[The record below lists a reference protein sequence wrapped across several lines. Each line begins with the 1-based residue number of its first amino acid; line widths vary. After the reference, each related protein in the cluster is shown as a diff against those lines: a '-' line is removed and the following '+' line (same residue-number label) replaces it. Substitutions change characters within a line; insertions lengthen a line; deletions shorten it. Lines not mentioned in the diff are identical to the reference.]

1 MATVT
6 VDLGD
11 SIPSLAKENGHFWRT
26 VWDHPQNLQLK
37 TKRKDPNV
45 LSPGDEVFIP
55 EIEVKEESRPTDQR
69 HKFKFK
75 GEAVK
80 FKVRLLLMGEPR
92 KNEPYVLDVDGKL
105 INGTTDGDGQLEHV
119 VPANAK
125 AGRLIL
131 KGGAEE
137 FPLRFGHLNPI
148 DEVSGVQQRLNNLG
162 FHCGSEDGEA
172 GDAFK
177 AAVSAFQARYNLPAT
192 GEVDGATRAKLEGL
206 HP

>member
-69 HKFKFK
+69 HKFKLK

-80 FKVRLLLMGEPR
+80 FKVRLLLLGEPR

-105 INGTTDGDGQLEHV
+105 I
-119 VPANAK
+119 
-125 AGRLIL
+125 
-131 KGGAEE
+131 
-137 FPLRFGHLNPI
+137 
-148 DEVSGVQQRLNNLG
+148 
-162 FHCGSEDGEA
+162 
-172 GDAFK
+172 
-177 AAVSAFQARYNLPAT
+177 
-192 GEVDGATRAKLEGL
+192 
-206 HP
+206 

>member
-45 LSPGDEVFIP
+45 LSPGDDVFIP
-55 EIEVKEESRPTDQR
+55 EIEVKEESRPTDQK
-69 HKFKFK
+69 HKFKLK

-80 FKVRLLLMGEPR
+80 FKVRLLLLGEPR

-105 INGTTDGDGQLEHV
+105 INGTTDGGGQLEHV

-125 AGRLIL
+125 AG
-131 KGGAEE
+131 
-137 FPLRFGHLNPI
+137 
-148 DEVSGVQQRLNNLG
+148 S
-162 FHCGSEDGEA
+162 
-172 GDAFK
+172 
-177 AAVSAFQARYNLPAT
+177 
-192 GEVDGATRAKLEGL
+192 
-206 HP
+206 